1 MLLGPADIPGWY
13 PCRIRHIVHLCG
25 MKSDQ
30 LLRAIFPDV
39 LIDNFEVVNLER
51 TDSRFDI
58 WLEEKKVLLK
68 EDRRTGDVVA
78 YGFGEYHA
86 IRDFPIRGRATYFHV
101 RKRK

>member
-1 MLLGPADIPGWY
+1 
-13 PCRIRHIVHLCG
+13 

-39 LIDNFEVVNLER
+39 LIDNFEVVSLER